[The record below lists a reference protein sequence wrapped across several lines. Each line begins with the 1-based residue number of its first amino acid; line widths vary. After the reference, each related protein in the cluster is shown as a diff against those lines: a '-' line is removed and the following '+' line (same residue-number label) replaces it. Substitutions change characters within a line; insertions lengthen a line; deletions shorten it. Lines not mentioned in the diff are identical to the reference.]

1 MSHIIY
7 RTEFL
12 LIHCSLSLKYDIIY
26 GIRSFVTESAGMLWK
41 IKRIEQKIL

>member
-12 LIHCSLSLKYDIIY
+12 LIYCSLSLKYDIICS
-26 GIRSFVTESAGMLWK
+26 IQSFVTESAGMLWK